1 MELPFEALDDSL
13 VAGHLGVHS
22 RWAASSGRGGWP
34 PRHRATTPQ
43 PASPDRLFVPP
54 PPACL
59 PPYRPQSALLI
70 PQGVGPSGP
79 PLAKISEG
87 RLTDN
92 VTDRLPDALGSTV
105 TKKLRTAHHLAD
117 PMLAEAE
124 LEALDRSLDRSHRAR
139 PAPCR
144 KGWPRR

>member
-1 MELPFEALDDSL
+1 M
-13 VAGHLGVHS
+13 
-22 RWAASSGRGGWP
+22 
-34 PRHRATTPQ
+34 
-43 PASPDRLFVPP
+43 
-54 PPACL
+54 
-59 PPYRPQSALLI
+59 
-70 PQGVGPSGP
+70 GPSGP

-117 PMLAEAE
+117 PLLAEAE